1 MTTMTLTAA
10 TAGASASL
18 TDHLVEVRDLRRTT
32 IKGTGLTAEQV
43 PALAAE

>member
-1 MTTMTLTAA
+1 MWDNRTTMHRARAFRDLE
-10 TAGASASL
+10 
-18 TDHLVEVRDLRRTT
+18 EVRDLRRTT

>member
-1 MTTMTLTAA
+1 MHRARAFRDLE
-10 TAGASASL
+10 
-18 TDHLVEVRDLRRTT
+18 EVRDLRRTT